1 MFDTTDDG
9 LVYFNNA
16 GQAPL
21 APDVQNVGCEMV
33 RTHPGM
39 AHLKAQSAASRVRT
53 LFSRLVEVLP
63 TEKVGQTA
71 SESTTVRK
79 MLGDHSLET
88 EDSTI
93 AIMPSTGFAVTLAA
107 RNIQRLLLLKEK
119 DAENDTSSKKYRILV
134 LQDQFDSAIYP
145 WQQICKES
153 DGKVRLD
160 IVDKP
165 TEYDGWTR
173 SILEKLST
181 SAAEGDGGDGGDPFL
196 AVCLPPVHWSDG
208 SLIDLKI
215 IGQVCRK
222 QKIPFIV
229 DATQAVGIMP
239 IQLYKIRPTMLMAS
253 VHKWLRGPSG
263 TCLVYI
269 EPSVYDSWMPLDFH
283 GRGRDFGMAGQ
294 STWDASKNEMSPEGY
309 PDTFYKDA
317 RKFDSGGKV
326 NAILMPMLQASMEA
340 VSKLDLK
347 ESQQSLKALME
358 PLLNWAKASKLQEQ
372 GRYAVSPGPRAH
384 HIIGLMPLDK
394 TPTEMIQMSRRL
406 QEEHGV
412 VVAVRCGGFRV
423 SPYLDNTPDDVQKLI
438 ESLEEVGRHPF
449 EDVVS
454 STVDL

>member
-1 MFDTTDDG
+1 MFDTADG

-33 RTHPGM
+33 RTHPGI
-39 AHLKAQSAASRVRT
+39 AHARAQSSANQVRQ
-53 LFSRLVEVLP
+53 LFSRLIEVLP
-63 TEKVGQTA
+63 AEKVGQTA

-79 MLGDHSLET
+79 MLGEHLET

-93 AIMPSTGFAVTLAA
+93 AVMPSTGFAVTLAA
-107 RNIQRLLLLKEK
+107 RNIQRLLKEK
-119 DAENDTSSKKYRILV
+119 EEEEAKEIDDNLKKYRILV

-153 DGKVRLD
+153 NGKVRLE
-160 IVDKP
+160 IIDKP

-181 SAAEGDGGDGGDPFL
+181 SSAGGGGGDGDPFL
-196 AVCLPPVHWSDG
+196 AVCLPPLHWSDG
-208 SLIDLKI
+208 SLIDLKT

-294 STWDASKNEMSPEGY
+294 STWDASKNEMSPDGY

-326 NAILMPMLQASMEA
+326 NSILMPMLQASMET
-340 VSKLDLK
+340 VSKLDMK

-358 PLLNWAKASKLQEQ
+358 PLLNWVKASKEQEQ
-372 GRYAVSPGPRAH
+372 GRYTVSPGPRAH
-384 HIIGLMPLDK
+384 HIIGLVPLDK

-412 VVAVRCGGFRV
+412 VVAVRCGGFRI
-423 SPYLDNTPDDVQKLI
+423 SPYLNNTPDDVQKLI

-449 EDVVS
+449 QDVVS
-454 STVDL
+454 STADL